1 MILNLKRKG
10 GETMNKKLLSVH
22 VFVFTFFA
30 VAFRSSAAWAITAP
44 TAGAFL
50 YPMYDIFVTK
60 MAGGAAMFTVGV
72 AGIIVGGYYLF
83 HSEYGKSIGAIVATG
98 IMIAAPSIVT
108 TLGMT
113 F

>member
-1 MILNLKRKG
+1 MKR
-10 GETMNKKLLSVH
+10 KLLSIV
-22 VFVFTFFA
+22 VFAFTLMA

-44 TAGAFL
+44 VSGAFL
-50 YPMYDIFVTK
+50 YPMYDIFVNK
-60 MAGGAAMFTVGV
+60 MANGAAMFTVGV

-83 HSEYGKSIGAIVATG
+83 HSEYGKCIGAIVATG
-98 IMIAAPSIVT
+98 IMIAAPSIVP